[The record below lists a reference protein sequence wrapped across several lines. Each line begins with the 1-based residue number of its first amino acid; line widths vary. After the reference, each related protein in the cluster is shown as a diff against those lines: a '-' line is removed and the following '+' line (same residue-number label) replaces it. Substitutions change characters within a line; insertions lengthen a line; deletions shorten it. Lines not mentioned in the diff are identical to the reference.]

1 MPPTLSP
8 TQIAAR
14 VNRDLERTVLRAR
27 NGIRYVRGSA
37 KPRLGATPKDTVWE
51 RGKAQLWRYRGGRVR
66 YRPPVLIV
74 HSLVSRSYILDLR
87 PGSSAVEFLLDAGFD
102 VFMLDWG
109 VPDHL
114 DANNSF
120 ATYVDEYLPRAVRA
134 LREETGRSEVTMA
147 GYCLG
152 GVIALLYASGPGGE
166 AVRNLILMATPA
178 DFHEMGPMVAALR
191 EGRMNPEELLDET
204 GNVPAD
210 VLYSGFFMLAPTTPI
225 AQYATLLENLWNDEF
240 VEGYQAMAQ
249 WSRDHVPFPGA
260 AFREVVEKLIRA
272 NALTTGEMRVG
283 NRRVAFSDTNANV
296 LVALAKRD
304 NVVPPAAAEP
314 LAKLAGRPER
324 REQLRLRGGH
334 VTFGT
339 GSVAFKHTLPSLA
352 QWIAAH
358 SDPVAEPRRRA
369 DGDPTAGTTGSPGVA
384 GVPAAHTRGRQ
395 DVLQRAHR

>member
-1 MPPTLSP
+1 MPPKLSP
-8 TQIAAR
+8 SQLAAR
-14 VNRDLERTVLRAR
+14 VNRDVERTMLRAR
-27 NGIRYVRGSA
+27 NGIRYVRGTA
-37 KPRLGATPKDTVWE
+37 RPRFGATPKETVWE
-51 RGKAQLWRYRGGRVR
+51 RGNAQLWRYQGGRVR
-66 YRPPVLIV
+66 YRQPVLIV

-87 PGSSAVEFLLDAGFD
+87 PGNSAVEFLVDAGFD

-109 VPDHL
+109 VPDQL

-120 ATYVDEYLPRAVRA
+120 ATYVDEYLPRAVNA
-134 LREETGRSEVTMA
+134 VHAETGVRDVTMA

-152 GVIALLYASGPGGE
+152 GVIALLYAAGRE
-166 AVRNLILMATPA
+166 DAAVRNLILMATPA
-178 DFHEMGPMVAALR
+178 DFQQMGAMVAALR
-191 EGRMNPEELLDET
+191 EGRLNPEELLDET

-225 AQYATLLENLWNDEF
+225 AQYATLLENLWDDEF
-240 VEGYQAMAQ
+240 VDGYQAMAQ

-272 NALTTGEMRVG
+272 NALTTGSMRVG
-283 NRRVAFSDTNANV
+283 KRTVRFSNTNANV
-296 LVALAKRD
+296 LVAFAERD

-314 LAKLAGRPER
+314 LSELAGRPER
-324 REQLRLRGGH
+324 RHQLRLRGGH

-358 SDPVAEPRRRA
+358 SDPVAEPRRRS
-369 DGDPTAGTTGSPGVA
+369 DGDPTARSRRSTRVE
-384 GVPAAHTRGRQ
+384 GVPSAHTGERR
-395 DVLQRAHR
+395 DVLQGANR